1 MIRPQIASNCKTE
14 QDIILPAS
22 FDGKNKLST
31 NIDAKLKKLHL
42 QTFRNYEIADLD
54 LESDAVVLT
63 GPNGAG
69 KTNLLEAVSMLAPG
83 RGLRRARREE
93 LGYLGD
99 QQQTETDCQIPAWS
113 VFADL
118 NGPQGVA
125 SVGTGCLAGQPE
137 RSRRA
142 VKINGVNAS
151 QADLAQAVTLSWLT
165 PQMDGLFI
173 GSPSAR
179 RRFIDRLAIAF
190 DPAHSGRLT
199 RYEKAWRE
207 RVRLLADGV
216 ADEKWYISLEKSLAE
231 TGIAISATR
240 SVLIEDINRESEHL
254 ISSFPRVRAS
264 LIGQAADWLAEGHP
278 AIEIEDRILY
288 AAR

>member
-1 MIRPQIASNCKTE
+1 MMIRPQVASNCKTQ
-14 QDIILPAS
+14 QDISLPAS

-31 NIDAKLKKLHL
+31 DIDTKLNKLHL

-99 QQQTETDCQIPAWS
+99 QQQTGTDCQIPAWS

-125 SVGTGCLAGQPE
+125 SVGTVSYTHL
-137 RSRRA
+137 
-142 VKINGVNAS
+142 
-151 QADLAQAVTLSWLT
+151 TLPT
-165 PQMDGLFI
+165 
-173 GSPSAR
+173 
-179 RRFIDRLAIAF
+179 
-190 DPAHSGRLT
+190 T
-199 RYEKAWRE
+199 
-207 RVRLLADGV
+207 
-216 ADEKWYISLEKSLAE
+216 
-231 TGIAISATR
+231 
-240 SVLIEDINRESEHL
+240 
-254 ISSFPRVRAS
+254 
-264 LIGQAADWLAEGHP
+264 
-278 AIEIEDRILY
+278 
-288 AAR
+288 